1 MGKLLLLS
9 VVFALSLSSIVGYKN
24 RSILFNEF
32 KDKTKSLNDLNEW
45 RIKLKNDFKQ
55 NVEKLTE
62 NVKKAVISKADEELK
77 KNWTV
82 ISSMDY
88 LDYKLTG
95 RRNYEAI
102 TFERNKRLQTF
113 FMTAIITKVANGLW
127 LTLEESTW
135 IWPAHLEQWKTPRG
149 LPDPTIPYV
158 DLGVGERSASV
169 AWLVFIL
176 RTLNKLKEKT
186 WSFIKA

>member
-32 KDKTKSLNDLNEW
+32 KDKTKSFNDLNEW

-62 NVKKAVISKADEELK
+62 NVKNAVISKADEELK

-102 TFERNKRLQTF
+102 TFERNRRLQTF
-113 FMTAIITKVANGLW
+113 VMAAIITKEAKYLDQAANGLW

-135 IWPAHLEQWKTPRG
+135 VWPAHLDQWKTPRG

-158 DLGVGERSASV
+158 DLGVGERSAYV
-169 AWLVFIL
+169 AWLGFIL
-176 RTLNKLKEKT
+176 GKKSE
-186 WSFIKA
+186 